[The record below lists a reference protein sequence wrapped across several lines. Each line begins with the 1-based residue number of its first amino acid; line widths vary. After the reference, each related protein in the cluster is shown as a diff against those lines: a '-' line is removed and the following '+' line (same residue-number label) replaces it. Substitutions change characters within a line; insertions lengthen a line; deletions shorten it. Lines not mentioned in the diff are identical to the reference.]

1 MKNLKCSL
9 NFFRVLNDYARRID
23 ESSNKVHKVEDLF
36 APALV
41 GLRSKLQDVLK
52 TNLDDNP
59 YLSGALDFAWRKG
72 SYEVLHLA
80 KKLKKGPNWS
90 QLEATY
96 VKSHLIQS
104 FGYFQNIVFLLGS
117 GPDFEHQNDFGFLS
131 EDKPKS
137 QNTSKN
143 LKKATF
149 KCLMFMGDLTR
160 YQLEFNEDKESTTK
174 LSKKYYQMAIS
185 VDPDHGQPFN
195 QLAALSGSQSY
206 GIIAVYNYMRW

>member
-1 MKNLKCSL
+1 MNKLELFS
-9 NFFRVLNDYARRID
+9 FFRVLNDYAKRID
-23 ESSNKVHKVEDLF
+23 EISSKVHKLEDLF

-52 TNLDDNP
+52 NNLDDSP

-72 SYEVLHLA
+72 SYEVFHLA
-80 KKLKKGPNWS
+80 KKAKKGQNWS
-90 QLEATY
+90 QLETAY

-104 FGYFQNIVFLLGS
+104 FGYFQNILFVLGS
-117 GPDFEHQNDFGFLS
+117 GPDFEHQSDFGFLS
-131 EDKPKS
+131 EAKKG
-137 QNTSKN
+137 QNLSKN

-149 KCLMFMGDLTR
+149 KCLVFMGDLTR
-160 YQLEFNEDKESTTK
+160 YQLEFNEDKETTTK

-206 GIIAVYNYMRW
+206 GIIAVYYYMRW